1 MQESQKEEA
10 GCNFSTVLMIM
21 ISHLNFDNWQ
31 NWPLYSKIA
40 EIKALF
46 NNITQVDF
54 KWVFFYNF
62 FYADFP
68 S

>member
-40 EIKALF
+40 EIKALL

-68 S
+68 F